1 MFYQSPPPPPFNYCQ
16 VSTSYITLR
25 WHGAIA
31 KYRLGKSHVN
41 QRSKKEAKLFMP
53 PQWGETLHQVAFLFK
68 ITLLKMNVFL
78 QEHMKLQ

>member
-1 MFYQSPPPPPFNYCQ
+1 MSDQSQRRSFL
-16 VSTSYITLR
+16 VSPQDGMVQLQSIDQ
-25 WHGAIA
+25 
-31 KYRLGKSHVN
+31 SVN